1 MKAARLLPAY
11 LPMCLLVVACFSVSG
26 CALVPQ
32 SRVAQYQSEIQV
44 LSEQRKAHLAE
55 IENLKI
61 HSENLGDQLFRTEE
75 ELGLLQEELG
85 LDRQQLANYQHERTE
100 LHEQFEGLAG
110 GRARMPAAV
119 SERLADLSERYPS
132 LQFDPKSG
140 ISKLDTDILF
150 PSGDT
155 QVKPGAEQVLRELVD
170 VLKLPEAADLKI
182 MVVGHTDNQ
191 QIAKKPAREKF
202 PNNFHLSASRA
213 LAVADLLQEQ
223 GLQERRIG
231 VAGFG
236 AHQPIAPNVT
246 YQDRQKNRR
255 VEIFVVNRDVPV
267 VGWVD
272 SIPSVYR

>member
-1 MKAARLLPAY
+1 
-11 LPMCLLVVACFSVSG
+11 
-26 CALVPQ
+26 
-32 SRVAQYQSEIQV
+32 
-44 LSEQRKAHLAE
+44 
-55 IENLKI
+55 
-61 HSENLGDQLFRTEE
+61 
-75 ELGLLQEELG
+75 
-85 LDRQQLANYQHERTE
+85 
-100 LHEQFEGLAG
+100 EGLAG
-110 GRARMPAAV
+110 GQVRMPAEV
-119 SERLADLSERYPS
+119 SQRLTELSQRYPS
-132 LQFDPKSG
+132 LQFDPTTG

-155 QVKPGAEQVLRELVD
+155 RVRPDAEQVLGELVD

-213 LAVADLLQEQ
+213 LAVADVLQEH
-223 GLQERRIG
+223 GLQQRRIG

-236 AHQPIAPNVT
+236 PHQPIAPNVT

>member
-11 LPMCLLVVACFSVSG
+11 LPMCLLVGICFSVSG
-26 CALVPQ
+26 CALVPRSQ
-32 SRVAQYQSEIQV
+32 IAQFQSEVQV

-85 LDRQQLANYQHERTE
+85 LDRQQIANYRRERTE
-100 LHEQFEGLAG
+100 LHNQFEGLVG
-110 GRARMPAAV
+110 GHARIPAKV
-119 SERLADLSERYPS
+119 SQRLAELSQRYPS
-132 LQFDPKSG
+132 LQFDPTTG

-150 PSGDT
+150 TSGDI
-155 QVKPGAEQVLRELVD
+155 QVKPGAEQVLGELVD

-191 QIAKKPAREKF
+191 RIAKKPAREKF
-202 PNNFHLSASRA
+202 PNNFHLSTSRA
-213 LAVADLLQEQ
+213 LAVADLMQQ
-223 GLQERRIG
+223 HGLQERRIG

-236 AHQPIAPNVT
+236 PHQPIAPNIT

-255 VEIFVVNRDVPV
+255 VEIFVINRDVPV
-267 VGWVD
+267 VGWTD
-272 SIPSVYR
+272 SIPTVYR